1 MLGPSPPS
9 KRPHDVPVEMAVFRE
24 KLRPG
29 SGVLAVKVITDGPT
43 RVLQVTDINQQVICF
58 SIILTSYKSV
68 FMFKYKVK
76 NGPAATVF
84 FQNFTTIM
92 RL

>member
-9 KRPHDVPVEMAVFRE
+9 KRAHDVPVEMAVFRE

-43 RVLQVTDINQQVICF
+43 RVLQVTDINQQVIPLPLTHVLQ
-58 SIILTSYKSV
+58 IIADNNSKIVLLQPFYHLCAV
-68 FMFKYKVK
+68 FICS
-76 NGPAATVF
+76 G
-84 FQNFTTIM
+84 
-92 RL
+92 